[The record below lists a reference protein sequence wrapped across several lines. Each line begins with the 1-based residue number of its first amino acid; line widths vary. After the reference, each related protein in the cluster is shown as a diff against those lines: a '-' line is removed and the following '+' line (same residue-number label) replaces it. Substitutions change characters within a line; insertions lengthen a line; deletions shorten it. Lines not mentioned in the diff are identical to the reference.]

1 MGTPSGNPNDPDDA
15 PADPPQPVFSEE
27 FWGGFSSGYEG
38 PDRRRADRG
47 PPADGERRERR
58 SR

>member
-1 MGTPSGNPNDPDDA
+1 MGTSTSRGGEQEQDD
-15 PADPPQPVFSEE
+15 DPPEPVTSDE

-47 PPADGERRERR
+47 APGGGERRQR
-58 SR
+58 